1 MCTMSDTER
10 LQLLKEVAG
19 TTVYDEKKQ
28 ESLSKMEENKASIEK
43 INETLEYMENKLEEL
58 SEEKE
63 ELDAYQKLDRDRRAV
78 EYTLYDKELRR
89 AREGLDDIE
98 QARNE
103 EVDRLWGCMR
113 RCVICMNKS
122 WQYRLMR
129 RRRRMP

>member
-1 MCTMSDTER
+1 MSLLEGAGFSKSNPYFIVQQGKVNALCTMSDAER

-28 ESLSKMEENKASIEK
+28 ESLSKMEENKASLEK

-78 EYTLYDKELRR
+78 E
-89 AREGLDDIE
+89 
-98 QARNE
+98 
-103 EVDRLWGCMR
+103 
-113 RCVICMNKS
+113 
-122 WQYRLMR
+122 
-129 RRRRMP
+129 